1 MLHVLTH
8 NKNNVVNVR
17 LCHGSL
23 WKVESTECVVEPDRG
38 EGALEDDAEGL
49 ADWYSLD
56 LTQSIM
62 GGAAGMEDEELGGMK
77 TLRS

>member
-1 MLHVLTH
+1 MSWISLEGR
-8 NKNNVVNVR
+8 VNR
-17 LCHGSL
+17 MCGRAG
-23 WKVESTECVVEPDRG
+23 WG

-77 TLRS
+77 TLHS